1 MAEQRHQGRI
11 ELGGGEPESML
22 THGKVRDLL
31 SALHGC
37 DGALVIGPGCRPCH
51 ALDAHGEVM
60 RDHPGAGPANPP
72 QDRAR
77 RVTPARALQRAAPL

>member
-60 RDHPGAGPANPP
+60 RDLRWAACSLEQGPPTRRRIERGA
-72 QDRAR
+72 
-77 RVTPARALQRAAPL
+77 